1 MCIIAFVVGWLMFA
15 NGDDGVVAVV
25 ILAGVAVFDAE
36 YAVDDE
42 ENHMFSFRSHFQIRQ
57 QMAN

>member
-1 MCIIAFVVGWLMFA
+1 MFA